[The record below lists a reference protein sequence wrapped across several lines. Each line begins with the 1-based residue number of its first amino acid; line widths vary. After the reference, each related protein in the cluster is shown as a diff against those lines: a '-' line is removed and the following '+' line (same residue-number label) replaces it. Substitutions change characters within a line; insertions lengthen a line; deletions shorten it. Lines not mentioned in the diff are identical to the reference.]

1 MAEYRAPLRDIRFVL
16 HELLNVESAWQ
27 VLPTHAQLDA
37 DMVNQVLEE
46 AAKFCEGVLFPL
58 NATGDHEGC
67 HFDKGA
73 VTTPAGF
80 KSAYKQ
86 YVESGWPALA
96 CDDVYGG
103 QGLPVTINNTFY
115 ELLNSANQA
124 WTMYPGL
131 SHGAYEALDAHG
143 TPAQKQQFLPK
154 LTSGEWTGTMCLTE
168 PHCGTDLG
176 ILRSKALVAPDGDG
190 YLISGEKIFIS
201 SGEHDLTEN
210 IVHLVLARLPDAPAG
225 TKGISLFVVPKF
237 LSDANGVIGA
247 RNPVTCTGI
256 EHKMGIHGNA
266 TCQIHLDGARGWLV
280 GEPNRGLQAMFVMMN
295 TARLGVGMQGLGL
308 TEAAYQ
314 QSLAYAKERL
324 QMRSLTGIKAPDKP
338 ADPIIEHPD
347 VRRLLLTQRA
357 YAEGARAFTSWLALQ
372 IDVMHKHPDAATRKA
387 AEDHVALLTP
397 IAKAFL
403 TDNAF
408 ECTNHAVQVFGGHG
422 YIRETGIEQYVR
434 DARINMIYEG
444 TNAVQALDLLGRKIL
459 GDMGMKLSQFGQ
471 LIIAFIELQKN
482 APEMAE
488 FVAPLALLGQEVKKL
503 TAEVGMAAMQNRD
516 EVGAA
521 AVPYLRVVGHL
532 VFAYFWARMARTAFD
547 ALQSDAAA
555 LTDEGGAV
563 FYQTKLATARFY
575 FAKLL
580 PEALT
585 QAALVRTGADV
596 MMTDGPAAFSA
607 DGKVTKAFDR
617 VSALFAAPS
626 AASAASKG
634 DKAASS
640 TSATTSPVSRPMVD
654 AAVVTAFVPSQWRV
668 RKVAVLGAGVMG
680 AQIAAHLVN
689 ARIPVVLFDL
699 ATKSDNAA
707 AGKPAKAAP
716 RSAIALQAIERLKK
730 LKPAPLGNPADVAYL
745 QAANYDDDLGLL
757 ADCDLVIEAIA
768 ERLDWKHD
776 LYRKVAP
783 ALGPNTI
790 FASNTSGLS
799 IASLAQGLEGAAASL
814 AERFCGVHFFNPPR
828 YMHLVELIAT
838 PATRPD
844 ILEALE
850 TFLTGVVGKG
860 VVHAKDTPNFIANR
874 VGVFSILAVIARAA
888 QYKLP
893 FDLVDDLTG
902 SRLGR
907 AKSATFRTADV
918 VGLDTM
924 GHVIKTMQEGLP
936 DDPFA
941 AHYATPPVLRALV
954 ESGALGQKSGAGFY
968 KKVGKDILVLD
979 AEKAATGLRGDGVY
993 QASGTKA
1000 SDEIK
1005 QILKLKP
1012 VERFAALREAAGRND
1027 AQAQFLW
1034 SIFSDVFHYVA
1045 VHLES
1050 IADNARDV
1058 DFAIRWGFGWNEGP
1072 FELWQ
1077 AAGWRQVAEWVRDDI
1092 AASKSLSSV
1101 PLPAWVFDGPVD
1113 ANGGVHSPDG
1123 SWSPTQKRFVP
1134 RSTLSAYARQI
1145 FPARVFGTQ
1154 RDTNADPTKRG
1165 TTVFENAGARLWV
1178 DDVAGA
1184 DGSANPDVLILS
1196 FRSKMNTIGP
1206 DVLDAIRRGVTLA
1219 EESYR
1224 GLVIWQ
1230 PTSLTLGTPGGPFS
1244 AGADLAAAM
1253 PKFMLGG
1260 AAGVEPFIAEFQQTM
1275 QCVKYAQVPVVVA
1288 LSGIALGGGCEL
1300 TLHAARRVA
1309 HIETY
1314 LGLVEIGV
1322 GVVPAGGGLKEAAIA
1337 AARVAGQFD
1346 SKRYLDFL
1354 TPRFKYAATAQ
1365 VSTSAHEALQ
1375 MGYLQ
1380 PSDPIVFNVH
1390 DLLGAGIRE
1399 ARALSLS
1406 GYRPPLPNGLIP
1418 VAGRSAAATIRS
1430 QLVNLRDGG
1439 FISAHDA
1446 EIATRIADIVC
1457 GGDVDAGTLVTE
1469 QWLLD
1474 LERRAFVDLLGT
1486 QKTQE
1491 RIAGLLQG
1499 GKPPRN

>member
-16 HELLNVESAWQ
+16 HELLAGEPARQ
-27 VLPTHAQLDA
+27 ALPSHAQIDA
-37 DMVNQVLEE
+37 DTINQLLEE
-46 AAKFCEGVLFPL
+46 AAKFCEDVLFPL
-58 NATGDHEGC
+58 NASGDLEGC
-67 HFDKGA
+67 VFDKGT
-73 VTTPAGF
+73 VTTPSGF
-80 KSAYKQ
+80 KAAYKQ
-86 YVESGWPALA
+86 YVEGGWPALA
-96 CDDVYGG
+96 CDEEYGG
-103 QGLPVTINNTFY
+103 QGLPVSLNNTLY
-115 ELLNSANQA
+115 ELLNGANQA

-131 SHGAYEALDAHG
+131 SHGAYEALRAHG
-143 TPAQKQQFLPK
+143 TAAQKTQYLPK

-168 PHCGTDLG
+168 PQCGTDLG
-176 ILRSKALVAPDGDG
+176 ILRTKAQPAQDGDG
-190 YLISGEKIFIS
+190 FLISGEKIFIS
-201 SGEHDLTEN
+201 SGEHDLADN

-237 LSDANGVIGA
+237 LSDPSGKLGA
-247 RNPVTCTGI
+247 RNPVRCTAI

-266 TCQIHLDGARGWLV
+266 TCQILLDGARGWLV

-314 QSLAYAKERL
+314 QSLAYARERL

-372 IDVMHKHPDAATRKA
+372 IDVMHGHPDAAVRKT

-471 LIIAFIELQKN
+471 LIIGFVEAEQ
-482 APEMAE
+482 ASPEMAE
-488 FVAPLALLGQEVKKL
+488 FIRPLALLGEEVKKL
-503 TAEVGMAAMQNRD
+503 TAEVGMAAMQNAD

-547 ALQSDAAA
+547 ALQGKHDA
-555 LTDEGGAV
+555 LTDEGGAA
-563 FYQTKLATARFY
+563 FYQSKLATARFY

-585 QAALVRTGADV
+585 QVALARTGAEPI
-596 MMTDGPAAFSA
+596 MTEGTAAFGA
-607 DGKVTKAFDR
+607 DGTVTKAFDR
-617 VSALFAAPS
+617 VSALFAPS
-626 AASAASKG
+626 AETKGASAA
-634 DKAASS
+634 AIATP
-640 TSATTSPVSRPMVD
+640 TSATGAGGPLRALAD
-654 AAVVTAFVPSQWRV
+654 APATTPFVAAQWRV

-699 ATKSDNAA
+699 ATKSDSEA
-707 AGKPAKAAP
+707 AGKGGAAP

-730 LKPAPLGNPADVAYL
+730 LKPAPLGNPADAGYL

-757 ADCDLVIEAIA
+757 GECDLVIEAIA

-783 ALGPNTI
+783 ALGAQTI

-838 PATRPD
+838 PSTRPD

-888 QYKLP
+888 QYKLS

-924 GHVIKTMQEGLP
+924 GHVIKTMQDGLR

-941 AHYATPPVLRALV
+941 AHYATPSVLRALV
-954 ESGALGQKSGAGFY
+954 EHGALGQKTGAGFY

-979 AEKAATGLRGDGVY
+979 AEKAAAG
-993 QASGTKA
+993 ASGDAAYKPSGAKA

-1005 QILKLKP
+1005 QILKLAP
-1012 VERFAALREAAGRND
+1012 AERFAALRDAAARND
-1027 AQAQFLW
+1027 PQAQFLW

-1045 VHLES
+1045 VHLET

-1077 AAGWRQVAEWVRDDI
+1077 AAGWRQVAQWVRDDI
-1092 AASKSLSSV
+1092 AAGKSLSSA
-1101 PLPAWVFDGPVD
+1101 PLPAWVLDGPVETH
-1113 ANGGVHSPDG
+1113 GGVHSPDG
-1123 SWSPTQKRFVP
+1123 SWSPARKRFVP
-1134 RSTLSAYARQI
+1134 RSTLPIYARQI

-1154 RDTNADPTKRG
+1154 RDANADPAKRG

-1178 DDVAGA
+1178 DDVPAA
-1184 DGSANPDVLILS
+1184 DGSSNPDVLILS

-1206 DVLDAIRRGVTLA
+1206 DVLHAIRHGVTLA

-1244 AGADLAAAM
+1244 AGADLASAM
-1253 PKFMLGG
+1253 PKFMIGG

-1309 HIETY
+1309 HVETY

-1365 VSTSAHEALQ
+1365 VSASAHEALH

-1406 GYRPPLPNGLIP
+1406 GYRPPLPNVLVP

-1430 QLVNLRDGG
+1430 QLVNMRDGG

-1457 GGDVDAGTLVTE
+1457 GGDVEPGTLVSE

-1486 QKTQE
+1486 AKTQA

>member
-16 HELLNVESAWQ
+16 HELLAGEPARQ
-27 VLPTHAQLDA
+27 ALPSHAQIDA
-37 DMVNQVLEE
+37 DTINQLLEE
-46 AAKFCEGVLFPL
+46 AAKFCEDVLFPL
-58 NATGDHEGC
+58 NASGDLEGC
-67 HFDKGA
+67 VFDKGT
-73 VTTPAGF
+73 VTTPSGF
-80 KSAYKQ
+80 KAAYKQ
-86 YVESGWPALA
+86 YVEGGWPALA
-96 CDDVYGG
+96 CDEEYGG
-103 QGLPVTINNTFY
+103 QGLPVSLNNTLY
-115 ELLNSANQA
+115 ELLNGANQA

-131 SHGAYEALDAHG
+131 SHGAYEALRAHG
-143 TPAQKQQFLPK
+143 TAAQKTQYLPK

-168 PHCGTDLG
+168 PQCGTDLG
-176 ILRSKALVAPDGDG
+176 ILRTKAQPAPDGDG
-190 YLISGEKIFIS
+190 FLISGEKIFIS
-201 SGEHDLTEN
+201 SGEHDLADN

-237 LSDANGVIGA
+237 LSDPSGKLGA
-247 RNPVTCTGI
+247 RNPVRCTAI

-266 TCQIHLDGARGWLV
+266 TCQILLDGARGWLV

-314 QSLAYAKERL
+314 QSLAYARERL

-372 IDVMHKHPDAATRKA
+372 IDVMHGHPDAAVRKT

-408 ECTNHAVQVFGGHG
+408 ECTNHAVQAFGGHG

-471 LIIAFIELQKN
+471 LIIGFVEAEQ
-482 APEMAE
+482 ASPEMAE
-488 FVAPLALLGQEVKKL
+488 FIRPLALLGEVVKKL
-503 TAEVGMAAMQNRD
+503 TAEVGMAAMQNAD

-547 ALQSDAAA
+547 ALQGKHDA
-555 LTDEGGAV
+555 LTDEGGAA
-563 FYQTKLATARFY
+563 FYQSKLATARFY

-585 QAALVRTGADV
+585 QVALARTGAEPI
-596 MMTDGPAAFSA
+596 MTEGTAAFGA
-607 DGKVTKAFDR
+607 DGTVTKAFDR
-617 VSALFAAPS
+617 VSALFAPS
-626 AASAASKG
+626 AETKGASAA
-634 DKAASS
+634 AIATP
-640 TSATTSPVSRPMVD
+640 TSATGAGGPSRALAD
-654 AAVVTAFVPSQWRV
+654 APATTPFVAAQWRV

-699 ATKSDNAA
+699 ATKSDSEA
-707 AGKPAKAAP
+707 AGKGGAAP
-716 RSAIALQAIERLKK
+716 RSALALQAIERLKK
-730 LKPAPLGNPADVAYL
+730 LKPAPLGNPADAGYL

-757 ADCDLVIEAIA
+757 GECDLVIEAIA

-783 ALGPNTI
+783 ALGAQTI

-838 PATRPD
+838 PSTRPD

-888 QYKLP
+888 QYKLS

-924 GHVIKTMQEGLP
+924 GHVIKTMQDGLR

-941 AHYATPPVLRALV
+941 AHYATPSVLRALV
-954 ESGALGQKSGAGFY
+954 EHGALGQKTGAGFY

-979 AEKAATGLRGDGVY
+979 AEKAAAG
-993 QASGTKA
+993 ASGDAAYKPSGAKA

-1005 QILKLKP
+1005 QILKLAP
-1012 VERFAALREAAGRND
+1012 AERFAALRDAAARND
-1027 AQAQFLW
+1027 PQAQFLW

-1045 VHLES
+1045 VHLET

-1077 AAGWRQVAEWVRDDI
+1077 AAGWRQVAQWVRDDI
-1092 AASKSLSSV
+1092 AAGKSLSSA
-1101 PLPAWVFDGPVD
+1101 PLPAWVLDGPVETH
-1113 ANGGVHSPDG
+1113 GGVHSPDG
-1123 SWSPTQKRFVP
+1123 SWSPARKRFVP
-1134 RSTLSAYARQI
+1134 RSTLPIYARQI

-1154 RDTNADPTKRG
+1154 RDANADPAKRG

-1178 DDVAGA
+1178 DDVPAA
-1184 DGSANPDVLILS
+1184 DGSSNPDVLILS

-1206 DVLDAIRRGVTLA
+1206 DVLHAIRHGVTLA

-1244 AGADLAAAM
+1244 AGACLASAM
-1253 PKFMLGG
+1253 PKFMIGG

-1309 HIETY
+1309 HVETY

-1365 VSTSAHEALQ
+1365 VSASAHEALH

-1406 GYRPPLPNGLIP
+1406 GYRPPLPNVLVP

-1430 QLVNLRDGG
+1430 QLVNMRDGG

-1457 GGDVDAGTLVTE
+1457 GGDVEPGTLVSE

-1486 QKTQE
+1486 AKTQA